1 MFLIKNGSFLPKMDF
16 LTRVFHTD
24 RDELATKTDGVPRRS
39 GDRRGDCPGFKGA
52 ALKGRA
58 GASESTQASI
68 LM

>member
-1 MFLIKNGSFLPKMDF
+1 MDF

-52 ALKGRA
+52 ALKERD
-58 GASESTQASI
+58 EWKQASQPRGVF
-68 LM
+68 

>member
-1 MFLIKNGSFLPKMDF
+1 MDF